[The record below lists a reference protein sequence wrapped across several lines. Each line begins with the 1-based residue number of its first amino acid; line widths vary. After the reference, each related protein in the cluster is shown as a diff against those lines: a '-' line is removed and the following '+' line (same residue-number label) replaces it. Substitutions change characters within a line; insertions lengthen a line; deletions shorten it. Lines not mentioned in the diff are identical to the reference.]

1 MALLTQ
7 VTACRI
13 QDDNLIDPQRNQRI
27 READSDSLNS
37 QNSRSKK
44 KTIAVVNRFVLQCP
58 FLPDVEKE
66 PRNRR
71 FNVVNRANHANMALL
86 KQVPA
91 CRIQDDNLRDPRQSH
106 GLCEADYLFA
116 YRSPIVRLP
125 FAYRSPTVRLLF
137 AYRSPSY
144 RLSYWSF
151 SMGWQPG
158 IMAKTYNL
166 SFFVTPKNKL

>member
-7 VTACRI
+7 VPACRI
-13 QDDNLIDPQRNQRI
+13 QDDNLIDPRRSQGI
-27 READSDSLNS
+27 RKADSDSLNS

-71 FNVVNRANHANMALL
+71 FNVVNRANYANMALL
-86 KQVPA
+86 TQVPA
-91 CRIQDDNLRDPRQSH
+91 CRIQDDNLIDPQRNQ
-106 GLCEADYLFA
+106 GIRKADY
-116 YRSPIVRLP
+116 P

-137 AYRSPSY
+137 AYCSPTV
-144 RLSYWSF
+144 RLAIAF
-151 SMGWQPG
+151 SIAHLAWDDSP
-158 IMAKTYNL
+158 
-166 SFFVTPKNKL
+166 